1 MYIGNT
7 QALIGGDINRMD
19 MINEIFLAFIT
30 FFTVSFTDFTQ
41 NEESKVLAAW
51 SFNIL
56 ILLMLV
62 INIVPILI
70 ESFRLS

>member
-1 MYIGNT
+1 MYIGEA
-7 QALIGGDINRMD
+7 QALIGRNIHRMD
-19 MINEIFLAFIT
+19 MINETFLAFIT
-30 FFTVSFTDFTQ
+30 FFTVAFTDFTQ

-62 INIVPILI
+62 INIVPIII